1 MSVCG
6 FVHVSDNVHGTQE
19 RALDSLKLELE
30 AVQREYWD
38 LNSVLCKSNMLLTDV
53 PSVVVRRRM
62 IWYFDLQHV
71 SN

>member
-1 MSVCG
+1 
-6 FVHVSDNVHGTQE
+6 VSDNVHGTQE

>member
-1 MSVCG
+1 M
-6 FVHVSDNVHGTQE
+6 SDNVHGTQE